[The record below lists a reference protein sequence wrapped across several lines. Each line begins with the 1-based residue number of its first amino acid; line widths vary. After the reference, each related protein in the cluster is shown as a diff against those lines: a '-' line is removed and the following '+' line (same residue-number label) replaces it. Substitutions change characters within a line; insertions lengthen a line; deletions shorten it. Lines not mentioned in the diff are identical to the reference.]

1 MVLEYFP
8 MDHFVTAPCVA
19 RFSARG
25 PNSLDPRILKPDI
38 TAPGVSI
45 IAAGASAKT
54 PFVLM
59 SGILAQMKLCE
70 W

>member
-1 MVLEYFP
+1 MVYFL
-8 MDHFVTAPCVA
+8 FV
-19 RFSARG
+19 FQ
-25 PNSLDPRILKPDI
+25 PDI

-59 SGILAQMKLCE
+59 SGILTQMKLCE